1 MSKIEPRLSSSARSL
16 DRFADMAAAVSE
28 GCGERIAALEEE
40 VRVQA
45 LLVARLRG
53 DLESLHREAVSLT
66 VENRHLRWFVRRFLR
81 DGNEI
86 LHHIGPPSHE
96 REVPPAPG
104 GFDDT
109 DAALVFCRPGP
120 GMDDTAPVAAEA
132 VCDSPADGDGCVCR
146 PILVPSARVPG
157 VGPTLRVMDGAPS
170 NFDVE
175 GSREK
180 S

>member
-45 LLVARLRG
+45 LLIAQLR
-53 DLESLHREAVSLT
+53 DDKAALIREAADFRT
-66 VENRHLRWFVRRFLR
+66 QNRHLRWFVRRTHR
-81 DGNEI
+81 DAAEL
-86 LHHIGPPSHE
+86 LHHIGPPDHE

-109 DAALVFCRPGP
+109 DAALAIGASLAFCRPGP
-120 GMDDTAPVAAEA
+120 GMDGSPPVPAEA
-132 VCDSPADGDGCVCR
+132 ATDCPTDGACACR

-157 VGPTLRVMDGAPS
+157 QAATLSVLDMPED
-170 NFDVE
+170 E
-175 GSREK
+175 L
-180 S
+180 